1 MAARFSRFTLARGL
15 APLLCAV
22 GLQWAAPGSAQQIYS
37 PGPVVEAEVAILA
50 PANSEMIYDNNGRVV
65 VNLAVRELED
75 DEEIVLLLDQEEVA
89 RDSNPPAFIVLND
102 LNRGPH
108 QLQVRIVDGEGDVVA
123 ESQVSSFYV
132 WKASRLFRGI

>member
-1 MAARFSRFTLARGL
+1 MAARFSKFTLARGL
-15 APLLCAV
+15 APLLCAI
-22 GLQWAAPGSAQQIYS
+22 GLQWAAPGSAQQLYS
-37 PGPVVEAEVAILA
+37 PGPAVEPEVAILA

-75 DEEIVLLLDQEEVA
+75 DEEIVLLLDEEEVA

-102 LNRGPH
+102 LNRGHH
-108 QLQVRIVDGEGDVVA
+108 QLQVRIVDGDGDVVA